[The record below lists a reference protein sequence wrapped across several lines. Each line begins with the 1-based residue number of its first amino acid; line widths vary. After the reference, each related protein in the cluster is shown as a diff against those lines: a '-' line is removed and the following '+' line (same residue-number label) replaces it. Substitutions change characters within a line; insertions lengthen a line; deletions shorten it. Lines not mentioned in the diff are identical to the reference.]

1 MRDPAL
7 LFRALADETRL
18 QMLYLIRQHQEL
30 CVCDLENVLG
40 IGQSKASRHLRYLL
54 NAGLVQDR
62 REAIWIYYRIA
73 ENLRPAQK
81 AILESVEQLLDPL
94 KLRDLNSKLVDWRE
108 QKKCGVTRDK
118 FVARIV
124 NAGSAV

>member
-73 ENLRPAQK
+73 ENLKPPQT

-118 FVARIV
+118 FVARSLKAESTV
-124 NAGSAV
+124 

>member
-1 MRDPAL
+1 MRAPAM

-18 QMLYLIRQHQEL
+18 QMLYLIRQQQEL

-54 NAGLVQDR
+54 DAGLLQDR

-73 ENLRPAQK
+73 ENLRPAEK
-81 AILESVEQLLDPL
+81 AILECVEQLLDPL
-94 KLRDLNSKLVDWRE
+94 RLRELNGKLVDWRE
-108 QKKCGVTRDK
+108 QKQCGVTRDK
-118 FVARIV
+118 SVVKLVKSESIV
-124 NAGSAV
+124 